1 MAQTEESRVKKDTKK
16 LIEEVCKQR
25 GLPYEIDWHAG
36 SAFAQTLDGTG
47 VIAGHPF
54 ITELKRFDQLNP
66 LTGRQK
72 LKVKAFRAAG
82 AYVHVIDEPQCL
94 VYLKFWLETLTPRLP
109 HDP

>member
-1 MAQTEESRVKKDTKK
+1 MAATPEDRVKKETKR
-16 LIEEVCKQR
+16 LIKEVCDRR
-25 GLPYEIDWHAG
+25 GLVYEIDWHAG
-36 SAFAQTLDGTG
+36 SAFEQTLDATG
-47 VIAGHPF
+47 VVAGHPF
-54 ITELKRFDQLNP
+54 IAELKRFDQDAK

-94 VYLKFWLETLTPRLP
+94 VHLAFWLESLTPRLP